1 MRSGSLYSSPLSSP
15 SCRHGQSSQARHQFH
30 THALFDRPAVSP
42 RLPESQSRNYI
53 QTYSGS
59 SRQPVHS
66 TVITAMKDFSG
77 LAFLSLSISI
87 SSAML
92 ASSSSDRGNGLSH
105 MGSSRRFFPD

>member
-1 MRSGSLYSSPLSSP
+1 MPFLTDLLFRRDCQSP
-15 SCRHGQSSQARHQFH
+15 S
-30 THALFDRPAVSP
+30 PAT
-42 RLPESQSRNYI
+42 YI

-59 SRQPVHS
+59 PRQRVHS

-92 ASSSSDRGNGLSH
+92 ASSSSDRGDGLSY
-105 MGSSRRFFPD
+105 MGTSRRFFPD